1 MMTAEARTTDPG
13 VDARLPLRLLVVDDD
28 PLQRKMLEQAARLAG
43 CDVISAASHR
53 EAVRC
58 IETSPFDC
66 VILDLQLEDG
76 DGIDLCRILAQMNYA
91 GSTIIISG
99 ADAARR
105 SSARAFARTM
115 GIETQGLP
123 KPVDLASLR
132 ICLANLSK
140 DLRGLPAVHAW
151 GGTASDQII
160 ENHRAE
166 NGSGAERR
174 NS

>member
-1 MMTAEARTTDPG
+1 MVMVAEAHTIDPK

-28 PLQRKMLEQAARLAG
+28 PVQLKMLEHAARLAG
-43 CDVISAASHR
+43 CDVISAASHQ
-53 EAVRC
+53 EAIRC

-76 DGIDLCRILAQMNYA
+76 DGIDVCRILAQMNYT

-105 SSARAFARTM
+105 SSARAYARRM
-115 GIETQGLP
+115 GIETLGLP

-151 GGTASDQII
+151 GGTASDQVIGY
-160 ENHRAE
+160 HRTE
-166 NGSGAERR
+166 I
-174 NS
+174 

>member
-1 MMTAEARTTDPG
+1 MLTGAEAHTTEPKIDS
-13 VDARLPLRLLVVDDD
+13 RLLLRLLVVDDD
-28 PLQRKMLEQAARLAG
+28 PVQRKMLEHAARLAS
-43 CDVISAASHR
+43 CDVISAASHQ

-76 DGIDLCRILAQMNYA
+76 DGIDVCRILAQMNYA
-91 GSTIIISG
+91 GSAIIISG

-105 SSARAFARTM
+105 SSARAYARTM
-115 GIETQGLP
+115 GIKTQGLP

-151 GGTASDQII
+151 GGTASDQVIGY
-160 ENHRAE
+160 HRTE
-166 NGSGAERR
+166 I
-174 NS
+174 